1 MIPCGKSR
9 RQRGTRGSR
18 VLSSTQSTTSSRPT
32 LILLARHADV
42 LNPDQVLY
50 GRLPRF
56 RLSDQG
62 IGEARR
68 LATFLSDIRLAAIYT
83 SPQLRA
89 RQTARYI
96 ALHHPEV
103 KPKVSR
109 LIAEVLVGWQ
119 AMRERDL
126 PRGLNYYLTPKD
138 PTDESLDAIL
148 ARFSRFVKQTLAR
161 HPGQVVL
168 AVSHGDPIKTVTM
181 GLVGAALEP
190 ATFRRYDIPAKA
202 SVTCLRYDGAFADGP
217 TISYFDTTRLQDD
230 DRLRLDQF

>member
-1 MIPCGKSR
+1 LPSI
-9 RQRGTRGSR
+9 
-18 VLSSTQSTTSSRPT
+18 QSTTSSRPT
-32 LILLARHADV
+32 FILLARHADV
-42 LNPDQVLY
+42 LNPEQVLY

-62 IGEARR
+62 IGQARR
-68 LATFLSDIRLAAIYT
+68 LATFLSEIRLGAIYT

-89 RQTARYI
+89 RQTARFI

-119 AMRERDL
+119 GMREREL
-126 PRGLNYYLTPKD
+126 PPGLNYYLTPKD
-138 PTDESLDAIL
+138 PTDESLDTIF
-148 ARFSRFVKQTLAR
+148 ARFSRFVKRTLAR

-181 GLVGAALEP
+181 GLIGAALEP
-190 ATFRRYDIPAKA
+190 ATFRRYDIPAKS
-202 SVTCLRYDGAFADGP
+202 SVTCLRYDGSFADGP
-217 TISYFDTTRLQDD
+217 TISYVDTTRLRDG
-230 DRLRLDQF
+230 DRLRLGQR